1 MTIEKMLML
10 ILGFLLGLSVT
21 AHAQEGSASG
31 TATYEAPENVEA
43 RLAALSNTEKLVQR
57 CGVVDIAEITEEQLV
72 CMEENN
78 PILIAHL
85 ALLADRA
92 EILSRVRAIGR
103 MKLKHKTFSGLGREM
118 RACGF
123 SGNLAIIAWKWYK
136 AGDKS
141 QLACLEAQH
150 AIVLQAKADENTAE
164 DTRQGFL
171 DVMKLVDCKDANT
184 VLLKKMCRS
193 IKALIR
199 K

>member
-1 MTIEKMLML
+1 MLT
-10 ILGFLLGLSVT
+10 LGFLLGLSVT
-21 AHAQEGSASG
+21 AHAQDGSASG
-31 TATYEAPENVEA
+31 TATYVAPENVEA
-43 RLAALSNTEKLVQR
+43 RLATLSNTEKLVQR
-57 CGVVDIAEITEEQLV
+57 CGVVDIAEITEEQLL

-141 QLACLEAQH
+141 QLACLESQH
-150 AIVLQAKADENTAE
+150 IIVLQSKSDQSVEDARIEENKEAIKTINC
-164 DTRQGFL
+164 L
-171 DVMKLVDCKDANT
+171 DIENNVRLR
-184 VLLKKMCRS
+184 KMCFGL
-193 IKALIR
+193 KALIGV
-199 K
+199 